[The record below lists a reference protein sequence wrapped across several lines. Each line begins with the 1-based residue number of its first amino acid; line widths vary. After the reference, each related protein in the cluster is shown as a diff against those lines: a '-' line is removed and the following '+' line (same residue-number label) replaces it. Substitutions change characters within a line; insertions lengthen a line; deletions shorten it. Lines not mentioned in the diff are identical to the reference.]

1 MERIEDI
8 LFERTSPR
16 GPAKPLPLLFV
27 HGMWGSSWYW
37 ENYLRAAAEAGWDAW
52 ALNLR
57 GHHGSRP
64 VTNFGE
70 VSVSDYVQDVLDCLR
85 VLGEVVLVGHSMGG
99 LIAQKVAE
107 VGGAR
112 AAVFLTSAAPKGIL
126 VLRWPVLRRM
136 ARYAFA
142 MAANRPLLVTRPH
155 ADALLLNRLSP
166 ERQAEVYAQMV
177 PESGRAAREL
187 AFGLVPVDE
196 NRVECPTLVVGA
208 QWDRITP
215 AAVQRRI
222 AAKYDAE
229 YLEIADHGHM
239 LMVEEGWEQPFKE
252 ILRWLDSAIA
262 EGPRS

>member
-1 MERIEDI
+1 MERIGD
-8 LFERTSPR
+8 LYLERTRPR

-27 HGMWGSSWYW
+27 HDMWLGSWCW
-37 ENYLRAAAEAGWDAW
+37 ENYLRVAADAGWDAW

-64 VTNFGE
+64 VANLGE
-70 VSVSDYVQDVLDCLR
+70 VGIADYVQDVLDCLR

-126 VLRWPVLRRM
+126 VLRWPVLWRM
-136 ARYAFA
+136 TRYVFP
-142 MAANRPLLVTRPH
+142 MSANRPFLATR
-155 ADALLLNRLSP
+155 ADMDALVGNRLSP
-166 ERQAEVYAQMV
+166 EPQAEMYARMV

-187 AFGLVPVDE
+187 AFGLIPVDE
-196 NRVECPTLVVGA
+196 HKVDCPTLVVGA

-229 YLEIADHGHM
+229 YREMAGHGHM
-239 LMVEEGWEQPFKE
+239 LMLEEGWEQSFKG
-252 ILRWLDSAIA
+252 ILTWIDRAIA
-262 EGPRS
+262 EEPRS

>member
-1 MERIEDI
+1 MERMED
-8 LFERTSPR
+8 LLLERTRPR
-16 GPAKPLPLLFV
+16 GPAKPFPLLLV

-64 VTNFGE
+64 VANVGE
-70 VSVSDYVQDVLDCLR
+70 VSVEDYVQDVLDCLR

-107 VGGAR
+107 IGGVR
-112 AAVFLTSAAPKGIL
+112 AAVFLTSAAPRGIL
-126 VLRWPVLRRM
+126 VLRWPVLWRM
-136 ARYAFA
+136 TRYTFP
-142 MAANRPLLVTRPH
+142 MSANRPFLATRAH
-155 ADALLLNRLSP
+155 ADALIHNRLPP
-166 ERQAEVYAQMV
+166 ERQAEAYSRLV

-187 AFGLVPVDE
+187 AFGLIPVDE
-196 NRVECPTLVVGA
+196 NRVECPTLVVVA

-215 AAVQRRI
+215 AAVERRI

-229 YLEIADHGHM
+229 YLEMAGHAHM
-239 LMVEEGWEQPFKE
+239 LMLEEGWERPFKE
-252 ILRWLDSAIA
+252 ILTWVDKAIG
-262 EGPRS
+262 EEPRS